1 MKAKIALNGFGRI
14 GRTLTRITNERN
26 NDDIAIAAINSKA
39 DTKTLAH
46 LLKYDST
53 YGRFNG
59 TIECSDDSIIVN
71 GKEIKVFFESDPS
84 KLPYKK
90 LGVDIAVDTT
100 GLFTKREKAEAHL
113 KAGAGKVIITAPAA
127 NEDITIVMGI
137 NENEYNSNKHNI
149 ISSASCTTN
158 CLAPLVK
165 VIDERF
171 GIAKGFMTTV
181 HSYTNDQRVLDKTHK
196 DLRRARAAALSIIP
210 TTTGAAKTIGK
221 VIPDLEGKLNGF
233 SLRVPTPTVSI
244 VDLVCEVKKSAS
256 SEEVNE
262 VLREASENELK
273 GILGYSDE
281 PLVSADYIGD
291 ERSSIVDALSTMTIG
306 GNMIKVVS
314 WYDNEWGYTCR
325 VYDLINYIAERL

>member
-1 MKAKIALNGFGRI
+1 MKTKIALNGFGRI

-26 NDDIAIAAINSKA
+26 SDDITIAAINSKA

-59 TIECSDDSIIVN
+59 TVEYSNDAIIVN

-100 GLFTKREKAEAHL
+100 GLYTKREKAESHL
-113 KAGAGKVIITAPAA
+113 KAGARKVIITAPAT

-221 VIPDLEGKLNGF
+221 VIPSLEGKLNGF

-262 VLREASENELK
+262 VLKEASENKLK